1 MPLKVRRIWHF
12 LADQYIKDVKK
23 NLKIVRLPKDRQNT
37 FCKWFVNDTNTTWL
51 LYIHVSTTWST
62 NIYFSHMFTRLGWGV
77 RTHHT
82 HPYPHRHRVPTPMW
96 NRHFWNSVG
105 FTHVSLKQWQIQE
118 VQNQGRGAGAV
129 GFLRSWDCFDP
140 FTNTKCFCK

>member
-23 NLKIVRLPKDRQNT
+23 NLKIVRLPKDRQNS
-37 FCKWFVNDTNTTWL
+37 FCKWFVTDTNTTLL

-96 NRHFWNSVG
+96 NRHFLNSVG
-105 FTHVSLKQWQIQE
+105 FKSKTVADPGISKPGAWCRRGRILE
-118 VQNQGRGAGAV
+118 VWG
-129 GFLRSWDCFDP
+129 CFDP